1 MNNAMIDGIT
11 NIDEDLIE
19 KYFKLKEKYYSKKQ
33 KKKTKQFLKWGSF
46 AACVVLVLCFI
57 PIVNL
62 IFDGSHSDAP
72 INVEYN
78 NIDDVH
84 KQLGSDTLLV
94 GLDYDV
100 ATTKSIL
107 VSYNDDGEGNAV
119 FSEPQQLLLRQTYD
133 FGNGVVNADLYILFD
148 KEDVSESYIGG
159 YEEQGLSKEIN
170 GVKVHYSNIFD
181 GSNHA
186 QAKFIYEGNLYV
198 IDAISSGEID
208 LDYFLEKLLK

>member
-170 GVKVHYSNIFD
+170 GTKVHYSNIFD

>member
-33 KKKTKQFLKWGSF
+33 KKKTNQFLKWGSF

-57 PIVNL
+57 PIANL
-62 IFDGSHSDAP
+62 IFDGSHGDAP
-72 INVEYN
+72 VNVEYN
-78 NIDDVH
+78 NIDDAH
-84 KQLGSDTLLV
+84 RQLGSDTLLV

-133 FGNGVVNADLYILFD
+133 FGNGVVNADLYVLFN
-148 KEDVSESYIGG
+148 KEDVNESYIGG
-159 YEEQGLSKEIN
+159 YEEQGLTKEVN
-170 GVKVHYSNIFD
+170 GITVYYSNIFD
-181 GSNHA
+181 GANHT

>member
-19 KYFKLKEKYYSKKQ
+19 KYFKLKEKYFSKKQ
-33 KKKTKQFLKWGSF
+33 KKKTNQFLKWGSF

-72 INVEYN
+72 INLEYS
-78 NIDDVH
+78 NIDDAH

-133 FGNGVVNADLYILFD
+133 FGNGAVNANFYILFNKD
-148 KEDVSESYIGG
+148 DVSESYIGG

-170 GVKVHYSNIFD
+170 GVKVHYSNVFD